1 MVFATRHTTWSGN
14 TPTVCCNTFSVLDWF
29 RFRGTFGAIVNKR
42 SDTMNVNEIIKA
54 LKMALVYD
62 AFVMNAKATN
72 LDNMKMLVAVATGKA
87 PTMGDLLE
95 LVKEI

>member
-1 MVFATRHTTWSGN
+1 
-14 TPTVCCNTFSVLDWF
+14 
-29 RFRGTFGAIVNKR
+29 
-42 SDTMNVNEIIKA
+42 MNVNEIIKA

-87 PTMGDLLE
+87 PSMGDLLE